1 MSCNHA
7 NITAESNQYHEGN
20 LICVCC
26 GLVVLPGQLVSESFS
41 PSLEPPRTCP
51 DLAGNTYDR
60 GRFFIRWLQKFNQQ
74 KFGLDNEQVVEV
86 TRIYRSFSAFY
97 VKEISPHVS
106 RTYIPPTRWLVP
118 RIIKD
123 VLGLVVPEPGVCRI
137 KTLVILANFG
147 EWWAM
152 FLNRKNENT

>member
-7 NITAESNQYHEGN
+7 KIMAESNQYHEGH

-26 GLVVLPGQLVSESFS
+26 GLVVAPGQLVSESFS

-74 KFGLDNEQVVEV
+74 KFGLDNEQVILV
-86 TRIYRSFSAFY
+86 TQIYRSFCNFY
-97 VKEISPHVS
+97 FKEIAPHVA
-106 RTYIPPTRWLVP
+106 RTYVPPTRWLVP
-118 RIIKD
+118 RIIED
-123 VLGLVVPEPGVCRI
+123 VLGLVVPDSGRCQI
-137 KTLVILANFG
+137 KAPWILADFN
-147 EWWAM
+147 EWWTI
-152 FLNRKNENT
+152 FLLL